1 MYLAVALAC
10 ATSAAGMNIIGADQK
25 GEIIF
30 DYSIYNIYLPLLAVL
45 FLFFFSLLANVLT
58 SVLLSPDTGDE
69 AAIIFKREVYL
80 ILFFLSGFLALAA
93 YLCLPVEFFLNEM
106 PNELKAPYLGYL
118 ILLISLLVMFG
129 LMIAG

>member
-10 ATSAAGMNIIGADQK
+10 ATSAGGMNIIGADQK

-58 SVLLSPDTGDE
+58 SLVLSPDTGDE
-69 AAIIFKREVYL
+69 AVIIFKR
-80 ILFFLSGFLALAA
+80 
-93 YLCLPVEFFLNEM
+93 
-106 PNELKAPYLGYL
+106 
-118 ILLISLLVMFG
+118 
-129 LMIAG
+129 

>member
-1 MYLAVALAC
+1 MYLSVALAC

-45 FLFFFSLLANVLT
+45 FLLFFSLLANVIT
-58 SVLLSPDTGDE
+58 SLFLYPESGDE
-69 AAIIFKREVYL
+69 AAIIFKREIYL

-93 YLCLPVEFFLNEM
+93 YLTLPV
-106 PNELKAPYLGYL
+106 
-118 ILLISLLVMFG
+118 
-129 LMIAG
+129 